1 MNKKIYI
8 ITAIIAFPIALI
20 FFFQFFSEG
29 RYDIPLYYQ
38 RGVSPDTLVN
48 ATCIERKSEQYYV
61 TNSLLT
67 ENIHRIIHFERFD
80 GPVLKTR
87 LEELERVQ
95 NAHSMEDRVKLLSF
109 INSSTMT
116 AGEVTDYSQRV
127 HFYEPFWK
135 IKALDSAAW
144 ATLKFCDLVMSNLDN
159 RVVLVDSKNRIRGY
173 YNIMERE
180 ETDRLIAEVS
190 VLLTNK
196 ELP

>member
-29 RYDIPLYYQ
+29 RYDIPIYYQ
-38 RGVSPDTLVN
+38 KGVRLDTLMKT
-48 ATCIERKSEQYYV
+48 ACIEREAEQYYV
-61 TNSLLT
+61 LNSLLMK
-67 ENIHRIIHFERFD
+67 NIHRIIHFERFD

-109 INSSTMT
+109 INSST
-116 AGEVTDYSQRV
+116 RV

-135 IKALDSAAW
+135 IKGLDSAAW
-144 ATLKFCDLVMSNLDN
+144 ARLKFCDLVMSKLDN

-190 VLLTNK
+190 ILLTNK

>member
-29 RYDIPLYYQ
+29 RYDIPIYYQ
-38 RGVSPDTLVN
+38 KGVRLDTLMKT
-48 ATCIERKSEQYYV
+48 ACIEREAEQYYV
-61 TNSLLT
+61 MNSLLMK
-67 ENIHRIIHFERFD
+67 NIHRIIHFERFD

-109 INSSTMT
+109 INSSTMM
-116 AGEVTDYSQRV
+116 AGEVTDYSPRV

-135 IKALDSAAW
+135 IKGLDSAAW
-144 ATLKFCDLVMSNLDN
+144 ARLKFCDLVMSKLDN

-190 VLLTNK
+190 ILLTNK

>member
-29 RYDIPLYYQ
+29 RYDIPIYYQ
-38 RGVSPDTLVN
+38 KGVRLDTLMKT
-48 ATCIERKSEQYYV
+48 ACIEREAQQYYV
-61 TNSLLT
+61 MNSLLMK
-67 ENIHRIIHFERFD
+67 NIHRIIHFERFD

-109 INSSTMT
+109 INSSTMM
-116 AGEVTDYSQRV
+116 AGEVTDYSPRV

-135 IKALDSAAW
+135 IKGLDSAAW
-144 ATLKFCDLVMSNLDN
+144 ARLKFCDLVMSKLDN

-190 VLLTNK
+190 ILLTNK